1 MILTK
6 PNWFISAPICYLN
19 KEQDG
24 DLALQMKINACY
36 SWIFQCLPQLKKL
49 FLLKKKETARMYG
62 DCQVMSTMGGNVVVN
77 SSETL
82 FSSLI
87 QNNSF
92 TFMPT
97 MHFHHSFP
105 TMKEEDGILR
115 GKEEIMESG
124 SGSEQ
129 VEQLCYRHASKA
141 WPYLA
146 IATL

>member
-105 TMKEEDGILR
+105 TMKEEDGIL
-115 GKEEIMESG
+115 
-124 SGSEQ
+124 
-129 VEQLCYRHASKA
+129 
-141 WPYLA
+141 
-146 IATL
+146 